1 MARHKEEGG
10 AGEIH
15 PIDTRAFRTAAKE
28 LPALTSVLI
37 GSKRVIVHDQ
47 VVQRITLCRSLGV
60 KIYHYFHQNN
70 RMISDPT
77 LPTNFIERCIFPSDY
92 TLHNEVFV
100 ICFLLEIIKVLKL
113 DYE

>member
-1 MARHKEEGG
+1 VARQKEEGG

-47 VVQRITLCRSLGV
+47 LVQRITICRSFGV
-60 KIYHYFHQNN
+60 EIYYYFD
-70 RMISDPT
+70 RT
-77 LPTNFIERCIFPSDY
+77 IEWVQRCQQI
-92 TLHNEVFV
+92 
-100 ICFLLEIIKVLKL
+100 
-113 DYE
+113 